1 MPNPKGTKQIVE
13 VSRNPIGVAEA
24 RRTPMLSGRQ
34 IQSAVGSVPTSA
46 VTRTKK
52 ISQRAASRTA
62 ANTKLK
68 KKNSWMKHLRKVL
81 AVAIVSGF
89 LLILVPNISSARGT
103 AGFREEPQPSRNRS
117 SIPQTQVE
125 RLRRVMLPLVKA
137 TDHPRRL
144 QQIAV
149 KIIDEPRINAASAG
163 NGEFYVTT
171 GLLNRANDEQLRGVL
186 AHEVAHDDLGHPAK
200 AQLIGTGLGLGL
212 ILLERLMPGTSG
224 VAPVAGALVAQGY
237 SRPQEYEADRHAVE
251 ILARAGYAKDTM
263 ANALSWLMKIEGDS
277 GGGILSTHPATS
289 DRIRALRAL
298 R

>member
-1 MPNPKGTKQIVE
+1 
-13 VSRNPIGVAEA
+13 
-24 RRTPMLSGRQ
+24 
-34 IQSAVGSVPTSA
+34 
-46 VTRTKK
+46 
-52 ISQRAASRTA
+52 
-62 ANTKLK
+62 
-68 KKNSWMKHLRKVL
+68 MKHLRKVL
-81 AVAIVSGF
+81 AVAIVSAF
-89 LLILVPNISSARGT
+89 LLISVPNISSARGT

-186 AHEVAHDDLGHPAK
+186 AHEIAHDDLGHPAK